1 VARVLTN
8 ELRAVASMQ
17 LFGCWPFAVLALIL
31 ALGGLVITL
40 PFLPLAVFFHFQ
52 TRPPL
57 DQDDQHFDAP
67 QTVEAEHAVPEARP

>member
-1 VARVLTN
+1 
-8 ELRAVASMQ
+8 MQ
-17 LFGCWPFAVLALIL
+17 LLGFWPFGLLALIL

-67 QTVEAEHAVPEARP
+67 RVAEEPQPAVPEARP